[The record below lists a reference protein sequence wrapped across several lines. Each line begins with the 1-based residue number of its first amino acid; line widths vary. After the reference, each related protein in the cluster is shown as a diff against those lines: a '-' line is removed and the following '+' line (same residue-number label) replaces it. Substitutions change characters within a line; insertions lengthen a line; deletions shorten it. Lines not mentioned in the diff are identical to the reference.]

1 MRYPR
6 AYLVFDKTSD
16 DFSEEFF
23 QNISGLK
30 SKIYLSEYSKR
41 INSIEDELLEIKLV
55 DNFFN
60 KSESRY
66 FLVMNNPKL
75 FDFLLAYFSDKKLQ
89 IYWVDSANS
98 VQDASK
104 LLSAIKKVRDMK
116 LILHDAISCYYEA
129 LGVFKVVAERNLSS
143 KDEWVE
149 QILTKYL
156 PWRHKTTLEAELSV
170 LLKSKLRFG
179 IANRIDLQS
188 TTLSKSI

>member
-41 INSIEDELLEIKLV
+41 INTIENELFEIKLV

-60 KSESRY
+60 QSENRY

-75 FDFLLAYFSDKKLQ
+75 FDFLLTYFSDKKLQ

-104 LLSAIKKVRDMK
+104 LLRSIKQLHHMK
-116 LILHDAISCYYEA
+116 SILIHGINYYYEA
-129 LGVFKVVAERNLSS
+129 LDVFKKAADRNLSS

-149 QILTKYL
+149 QLNFKYL
-156 PWRHKTTLEAELSV
+156 TWYYKTILEAELSV